1 MPIKIKNIKSI
12 LHIGFIGII
21 VFIIHYAL
29 LLLFRRYIYAPDLLL
44 IHPFMMA
51 ITILSI
57 ISIKI
62 ISRKAKFQIHGYAFL
77 FSSLIK
83 MFLSVFFLLPVFQ
96 NDGLFRK
103 EYIIQF
109 FMIYFIYLIAEVF
122 YLVQDFK
129 NKIK

>member
-1 MPIKIKNIKSI
+1 MLIKIKNIKSI
-12 LHIGFIGII
+12 LHISLIGIAL
-21 VFIIHYAL
+21 FIIHFVL
-29 LLLFRRYIYAPDLLL
+29 LYFFRRYIYAPDLLL
-44 IHPFMMA
+44 IHPFMLS

-57 ISIKI
+57 IGIKI
-62 ISRKAKFQIHGYAFL
+62 IFWKAKTQMHGYAFL
-77 FSSLIK
+77 ISSLIK
-83 MFLSVFFLLPVFQ
+83 MFLAVFFLLPVFR

-129 NKIK
+129 NEIK